1 MASNP
6 NLSRKTVILT
16 ATQPEGAGNSILG
29 NAVHNFSTNYGV
41 TGVGSP
47 AFLAFDEINPLSI
60 DFNVV
65 DTAPV
70 RASLTPQKNLI
81 GRKLT
86 NIRPKTMW
94 MNSPGVDFPNLTD
107 SDTDNLPPDSAFE
120 DTPGLRTD
128 TIASSGYS
136 LLTNS
141 GAAAA
146 GAVSGQAP
154 FFGPLLRACGL
165 KQVNAWSSSVV
176 YTPRSSGFELAEVW
190 VFADEILHKALDCVG
205 TFTLAGTAGE
215 GIECQFDLQGT
226 YTAPSTPT
234 GPTSITYP
242 SDAKELMANSSTT
255 ITSDGVGYMSR
266 DDANTDRPIIRSF
279 NFDAGVTVTE
289 RGDIN
294 SAEGLFGLF
303 ITDRSPTLDLVVE
316 VENKLT
322 STASLPG
329 FNPIVD
335 MANANTH
342 DITFFHGTTA
352 HKKTKFEFPEAQLVD
367 VQYADDSGIR
377 TYNLSYALT
386 STADDG
392 EYTITTGNPT

>member
-6 NLSRKTVILT
+6 NLSRKTTIL
-16 ATQPEGAGNSILG
+16 AVTQPTAGASVLG
-29 NAVHNFSTNYGV
+29 LADSTYSGNYGA
-41 TGVGSP
+41 TGVNSP

-94 MNSPGVDFPNLTD
+94 MNSPGIDLARKSDQVDAD
-107 SDTDNLPPDSAFE
+107 
-120 DTPGLRTD
+120 GLVTVAGVHP
-128 TIASSGYS
+128 TSHATYTAYQLVTSTGASTG
-136 LLTNS
+136 
-141 GAAAA
+141 GAT
-146 GAVSGQAP
+146 SGQGP

-165 KQVNAWSSSVV
+165 KQVSAWSSSVV
-176 YTPRSSGFELAEVW
+176 YTPRSSDFELAEVW
-190 VFADEILHKALDCVG
+190 VFADAILHKATDCVG

-226 YTAPSTPT
+226 YAAPTTPTAPTA
-234 GPTSITYP
+234 ITYP
-242 SDAKELMANSSTT
+242 SDVKELMASSATT

-266 DDANTDRPIIRSF
+266 DASNTDRPIIRSF

-316 VENKLT
+316 VENKLSST
-322 STASLPG
+322 SALPG
-329 FNPIVD
+329 FNPILD
-335 MANANTH
+335 MAEAKTH
-342 DITFFHGTTA
+342 NITFFHGTTS
-352 HKKTKFEFPEAQLVD
+352 HRKTKFEFPEAQLVD
-367 VQYADDSGIR
+367 VQYADDAGIR
-377 TYNLSYALT
+377 TYNLSYSLT
-386 STADDG
+386 STTDDG
-392 EYTITTGNPT
+392 EYTISTGNPS